1 MNYSIGL
8 RLFIVSNQY
17 IIQRQIE
24 IKSTLFVCTCY
35 VSYFLKSKGVRIEN
49 ETRYTRKSI
58 HMETGSKC
66 IKNVIWFASDKLLSI
81 NFNGAKYSCFFWFC
95 FCSAYYRSSFVYPS
109 IKYWVLKDTNS
120 TQHYIYEQYVSKCK
134 GETSL
139 VLLILF
145 LQTFRA
151 RWQQWLY
158 SVGENQWDALM
169 SIYRP
174 RL

>member
-1 MNYSIGL
+1 MRQNKNRRFVTCSKCSEKSKLTFSKITQYQSVCVFDQFSYLNKNPLNYSIGL

-17 IIQRQIE
+17 IIQSQIE

-95 FCSAYYRSSFVYPS
+95 FCSAYYRSLFVYPS
-109 IKYWVLKDTNS
+109 IKY
-120 TQHYIYEQYVSKCK
+120 
-134 GETSL
+134 
-139 VLLILF
+139 
-145 LQTFRA
+145 
-151 RWQQWLY
+151 
-158 SVGENQWDALM
+158 
-169 SIYRP
+169 
-174 RL
+174 

>member
-1 MNYSIGL
+1 MRQNKNRRFVTCSKCSEKSKLTFSKITQYQSVCVFDQFSYLNKNPLNYSIGL

-81 NFNGAKYSCFFWFC
+81 NFNGAKYTF
-95 FCSAYYRSSFVYPS
+95 FCSAF
-109 IKYWVLKDTNS
+109 
-120 TQHYIYEQYVSKCK
+120 
-134 GETSL
+134 
-139 VLLILF
+139 VLLTTDPYLF
-145 LQTFRA
+145 TLQ
-151 RWQQWLY
+151 
-158 SVGENQWDALM
+158 
-169 SIYRP
+169 
-174 RL
+174 

>member
-1 MNYSIGL
+1 MKLDIRG
-8 RLFIVSNQY
+8 NQY
-17 IIQRQIE
+17 TWRLDQNAKKTWYGLQ
-24 IKSTLFVCTCY
+24 V
-35 VSYFLKSKGVRIEN
+35 
-49 ETRYTRKSI
+49 
-58 HMETGSKC
+58 
-66 IKNVIWFASDKLLSI
+66 I
-81 NFNGAKYSCFFWFC
+81 NFCQLISMVLNIVFFLFC
-95 FCSAYYRSSFVYPS
+95 FCSAYYRSLFVYPS